1 MSTGN
6 TNLGQPLDDTMAPP
20 VDPATLILTQI
31 NDRLSSLEN
40 NMGQLLLIEPSLK
53 ILHSNI
59 VFFEGLTQH
68 LNSRLSVI
76 ENTILQGLPAQI
88 EQAQHRTKSEIVQ
101 DAIKQAQEAVRAEL
115 DGLRKTMD
123 DFRRDASAQWAT
135 KTDLQTAQ
143 LSAGTATVV
152 NASSKPKVFLPD
164 AFSGKR
170 EEWKSFLSH
179 MTVFFTGNTGQ
190 YPTDTD
196 KILFAISR
204 LGKETSAFKYMEHY
218 IPDFN
223 KAPADRPS
231 IICDWKVFLKTMTEN
246 FGAQNAR
253 VVAEAQLRALKQKG
267 SAMDYTNRF
276 QELAA
281 ETDWNDSAKIS
292 QYRVGLK
299 EAVQDMLSLIDQPT
313 DFAIFT
319 AHAIR
324 IDKLQYARAME
335 KQHGQRSMSSS
346 SSSATRTSPATV
358 STRSANPPTFAP
370 AAPSAPSMAMDLSQ
384 VRHISP
390 EEKKR
395 RLENGLCLYCS
406 ADDHF
411 AKKCPNKK
419 TLASTEVV
427 QNSSTPDS
435 VVFTLGKGDAQ

>member
-179 MTVFFTGNTGQ
+179 MTVFFTGNAGQ

-196 KILFAISR
+196 KILFAI
-204 LGKETSAFKYMEHY
+204 
-218 IPDFN
+218 
-223 KAPADRPS
+223 
-231 IICDWKVFLKTMTEN
+231 C
-246 FGAQNAR
+246 
-253 VVAEAQLRALKQKG
+253 
-267 SAMDYTNRF
+267 
-276 QELAA
+276 
-281 ETDWNDSAKIS
+281 
-292 QYRVGLK
+292 
-299 EAVQDMLSLIDQPT
+299 
-313 DFAIFT
+313 
-319 AHAIR
+319 
-324 IDKLQYARAME
+324 
-335 KQHGQRSMSSS
+335 
-346 SSSATRTSPATV
+346 
-358 STRSANPPTFAP
+358 
-370 AAPSAPSMAMDLSQ
+370 
-384 VRHISP
+384 
-390 EEKKR
+390 
-395 RLENGLCLYCS
+395 
-406 ADDHF
+406 
-411 AKKCPNKK
+411 
-419 TLASTEVV
+419 
-427 QNSSTPDS
+427 NS
-435 VVFTLGKGDAQ
+435 